1 MWRGPILIGLR
12 APKLCLR
19 IDRSARARP
28 AAARRMVLLR
38 QQQHFA
44 SRLPSLPCLLSTA
57 VLLACDH
64 AAGNGGDTDGADV
77 AAAAAAGSSERHH
90 GSSSSSASS
99 AIRTDDA
106 GDDTLPSC
114 DWTLEPRRSDY
125 RVLSAI
131 NGAPTVWEFGGDG
144 GGRVIVSR
152 TYHSG
157 LGHPCWDQTL
167 RFESTDGR
175 AAMPPVPLAVVAAVV
190 ISGGTE
196 AVLGGSGG
204 EIAGELADDDQRRLH
219 WTLADGRAPDA
230 SQGTSATSTSSSR
243 IGGSKRLTYW
253 LRCLGSTEH
262 AVATVTTEQV
272 LMDDHSAAPAAA
284 AAWTVRVRL
293 VRTCPGVWSHMA
305 VNVSPPP
312 GVSAFGAIADDP
324 QSDAATSTEGRF
336 TQHELL

>member
-1 MWRGPILIGLR
+1 MRQL
-12 APKLCLR
+12 APQM
-19 IDRSARARP
+19 
-28 AAARRMVLLR
+28 RMVLLR
-38 QQQHFA
+38 QQQQHFA
-44 SRLPSLPCLLSTA
+44 SRLPSLPCLVSTA
-57 VLLACDH
+57 LLLACDH

-77 AAAAAAGSSERHH
+77 AAAAAGSSERHH

-125 RVLSAI
+125 RVLSAS
-131 NGAPTVWEFGGDG
+131 NGAPTAWEFGGNG
-144 GGRVIVSR
+144 GHVIVSR

-175 AAMPPVPLAVVAAVV
+175 AAMNSVPLAVVAAVV

-230 SQGTSATSTSSSR
+230 SQGSSATSTSSSR

-284 AAWTVRVRL
+284 AAWTMRVRL
-293 VRTCPGVWSHMA
+293 VRTCPDVWSHMA

-312 GVSAFGAIADDP
+312 GVSAVGTIAHDP
-324 QSDAATSTEGRF
+324 QSDAATSTEGRN